1 MSRAERLGHTR
12 ARRAVQRTAPCVAPT
27 RPALFLLPFLALA
40 ACLAF
45 TDALAKDAPQTITG
59 RVVGVHDGDSITVLA
74 SGNEQ
79 LKVRLDGIDA
89 PELKQAFSQQSKQTL
104 SDLVFGKSVMLHVT
118 GKDRYKRTL
127 AVVVVNGLNVN
138 LEMVR
143 RGLAW
148 RYDKYS
154 KDAELLAAQEAA
166 RKGKR
171 GLWIDPNAV
180 PPWEWRAK
188 GKKK

>member
-1 MSRAERLGHTR
+1 MLSRDC
-12 ARRAVQRTAPCVAPT
+12 ARITIFSQESYPD
-27 RPALFLLPFLALA
+27 PAFL
-40 ACLAF
+40 
-45 TDALAKDAPQTITG
+45 
-59 RVVGVHDGDSITVLA
+59 LA

-127 AVVVVNGLNVN
+127 AVVVVNELNVN

-166 RKGKR
+166 KAGKL
-171 GLWIDPNAV
+171 GLWRDPQPV